1 MSFPFAIVGANYR
14 ELSSTQRAALFAQFS
29 NPKLSDALKSMQ
41 AIEGHATVFTCSRA
55 EWVVSAKQPRWT
67 MDLVL
72 GFLLKQGFALK
83 QLHNHSGL
91 AAVDYLVHLSLGLDS
106 VAEGEPAVSRQVVKA
121 FQTAHKE
128 GTCDEPLRRIWKQLE
143 LAINRRRA
151 LKLDKRNQGV
161 QTLVVNKLKE
171 LNFGDGHVLV
181 WGKGQI
187 GTAVCAALQAAQL
200 SHASYRRKD
209 LAAFEAALPS
219 AQAVVVCTGAPA
231 PYLELPPPPLA
242 KLCIDL
248 GSPEQVLS
256 CPGWNKIKLDDL
268 LASPLLNLCAT
279 DRRLLEEIAQQ
290 TLEVLHTQFT
300 KEARSST
307 LASLS
312 HLKADFMLNE
322 LPPLLEGLP
331 AQRSL
336 AIRRAIA
343 RLTHEFICIAKES
356 EK

>member
-1 MSFPFAIVGANYR
+1 LSFPFAIVGANYR
-14 ELSSTQRAALFAQFS
+14 ELSSTQRAELFAQFS
-29 NPKLSDALKSMQ
+29 NPKLSGALKSMQ
-41 AIEGHATVFTCSRA
+41 AISGSAAIFTCSRA

-67 MDLVL
+67 MDLIL

-83 QLHNHSGL
+83 QLHHHSGL

-128 GTCDEPLRRIWKQLE
+128 GTCDESLRRIWKQLE

-171 LNFGDGHVLV
+171 LNFTDGHVLV

-200 SHASYRRKD
+200 SHSSYRRKD
-209 LAAFEAALPS
+209 VAAFEAALPS

-231 PYLELPPPPLA
+231 PYLELPKVFDA

-256 CPGWNKIKLDDL
+256 APGWTKIKLDDL
-268 LASPLLNLCAT
+268 LASPLLNLCNT
-279 DRRLLEEIAQQ
+279 DRKLLEDIAQQ
-290 TLEVLHTQFT
+290 TLEVLRAQFT

-307 LASLS
+307 LANISS
-312 HLKADFMLNE
+312 LKADFMLNE

-331 AQRSL
+331 QQRSL

-343 RLTHEFICIAKES
+343 RLTHDIICIAKES
-356 EK
+356 EG

>member
-1 MSFPFAIVGANYR
+1 
-14 ELSSTQRAALFAQFS
+14 
-29 NPKLSDALKSMQ
+29 MQ
-41 AIEGHATVFTCSRA
+41 AISGSAAIFTCSRA
-55 EWVVSAKQPRWT
+55 EWVVSAKQPKWT
-67 MDLVL
+67 MDLIL
-72 GFLLKQGFALK
+72 GFLLKQGFSLK
-83 QLHNHSGL
+83 QLHSHSGL

-143 LAINRRRA
+143 LAINRRRS

-171 LNFGDGHVLV
+171 LHFTDGHVLV

-187 GTAVCAALQAAQL
+187 GTAVCAALQAAEL
-200 SHASYRRKD
+200 SHTSYRRKD

-231 PYLELPPPPLA
+231 SYLELPEVFDA

-256 CPGWNKIKLDDL
+256 SPGWAKIKLDDL
-268 LASPLLNLCAT
+268 LASPLLNLCHT
-279 DRRLLEEIAQQ
+279 DRKLLETIAQQ
-290 TLEVLHTQFT
+290 TLETLRTQFT

-307 LASLS
+307 LASIS
-312 HLKADFMLNE
+312 SLKTEFMVNE

-331 AQRSL
+331 QQRSL

-343 RLTHEFICIAKES
+343 RLTHDIICIAKES
-356 EK
+356 EG

>member
-1 MSFPFAIVGANYR
+1 LSFPLAVVGANYR

-29 NPKLSDALKSMQ
+29 NPQLAQALKSMQ
-41 AIEGHATVFTCSRA
+41 AISGSAAIFTCSRA

-72 GFLLKQGFALK
+72 GFLLKQGFSLK
-83 QLHNHSGL
+83 QLHHHCGL
-91 AAVDYLVHLSLGLDS
+91 AAMDYLVHMSLGLDS

-143 LAINRRRA
+143 LAINRRRS

-171 LNFGDGHVLV
+171 LNLGDGHILV

-187 GTAVCAALQAAQL
+187 GMAVCAALQAAEL
-200 SHASYRRKD
+200 SHAGFGRKD
-209 LAAFEAALPS
+209 GAAFEAALPS

-231 PYLELPPPPLA
+231 PYFSLPKMCAP

-248 GSPEQVLS
+248 GSPEQVLQA
-256 CPGWNKIKLDDL
+256 PGWEKIKLDDL
-268 LASPLLNLCAT
+268 LASPLLHLCHT
-279 DRRLLEEIAQQ
+279 DRQLLENIAQQ
-290 TLEVLHTQFT
+290 TLETLHAQFGQKAHSLVL
-300 KEARSST
+300 ANLST
-307 LASLS
+307 L
-312 HLKADFMLNE
+312 KTNFMQKE

-331 AQRSL
+331 PQRSL

-343 RLTHEFICIAKES
+343 RLSHDTICIVKES

>member
-1 MSFPFAIVGANYR
+1 VVGANYR

-29 NPKLSDALKSMQ
+29 NPRLSEALKSMQ
-41 AIEGHATVFTCSRA
+41 AISGSAAIFTCSRA

-72 GFLLKQGFALK
+72 GFLLKQGFSLK

-91 AAVDYLVHLSLGLDS
+91 AALDYLVHVSLGLDS
-106 VAEGEPAVSRQVVKA
+106 VAEGEPAVARQVVKA

-128 GTCDEPLRRIWKQLE
+128 GSCDEPLRRIWKQLE
-143 LAINRRRA
+143 LAINRRRS

-161 QTLVVNKLKE
+161 QTLVVNQLRE
-171 LNFGDGHVLV
+171 LNLGGGHILV

-187 GTAVCAALQAAQL
+187 GTAVCTALQAAEF
-200 SHASYRRKD
+200 SHTGFRRKD
-209 LAAFEAALPS
+209 GALFEAALPS

-231 PYLELPPPPLA
+231 PYFCLPQTREA

-248 GSPEQVLS
+248 GSPEQVLQA
-256 CPGWNKIKLDDL
+256 PGWNIIKLDDL
-268 LASPLLNLCAT
+268 LASPLLNLCNT
-279 DRRLLEEIAQQ
+279 DRQLLQNIAQQ
-290 TLEVLHTQFT
+290 SLETLRAQFSQKAHASVLA
-300 KEARSST
+300 K
-307 LASLS
+307 LS
-312 HLKADFMLNE
+312 NLKTDFMANA

-343 RLTHEFICIAKES
+343 RLGHDTICIVKES